1 MKTTTFQTA
10 LTTFTSTFTSL
21 VEEHKICF
29 LTELRKNKN
38 LYDSY
43 FTAAYNLSRAL
54 VYSPVNYNKA
64 AIAAKSS
71 LLEHPDFVSI
81 VALRFVSK
89 YDTIV
94 HAYTQKFP
102 QQSLPVQLQLERY
115 IKSFAPNCI
124 INTLSK
130 PNIATASID
139 TLLTSEGNKTLLD
152 TISDTAPSAHQ
163 KIESAENILR
173 YMRTLT
179 APKQLFSFVVIYGM
193 ENTVSQTADRIY
205 TSGASFVFYTGLAD
219 FAQVAELNS
228 KELAPFMSFTDA
240 SFNFSKD
247 VITIREQLSHSNN
260 KMKNKLAKIC
270 NN

>member
-1 MKTTTFQTA
+1 MKSTTFQT
-10 LTTFTSTFTSL
+10 TITNFISIFTSL
-21 VEEHKICF
+21 VEEHHMYS
-29 LTELRKNKN
+29 LTELRKNKE

-43 FTAAYNLSRAL
+43 FTATYNLSRVL

-64 AIAAKSS
+64 AIAAKST

-115 IKSFAPNCI
+115 IKTFAPNCI
-124 INTLSK
+124 IKTLSK
-130 PNIATASID
+130 PNIATASLD
-139 TLLTSEGNKTLLD
+139 ALLTFEGNNTLAD
-152 TISDTAPSAHQ
+152 TIPNTAPSAHQ
-163 KIESAENILR
+163 RLESTEHILR
-173 YMRTLT
+173 YMHTLT

-205 TSGASFVFYTGLAD
+205 TSGASFVFYTDLAD

>member
-163 KIESAENILR
+163 KIESAEKHSSV
-173 YMRTLT
+173 Y
-179 APKQLFSFVVIYGM
+179 AH
-193 ENTVSQTADRIY
+193 
-205 TSGASFVFYTGLAD
+205 
-219 FAQVAELNS
+219 LNS
-228 KELAPFMSFTDA
+228 
-240 SFNFSKD
+240 SKTIIFFCCD
-247 VITIREQLSHSNN
+247 IWHGEYRITNCGQNLYIRSILCLLHRLGRFRSSSRTKFKRTCSVYEFHRRFL
-260 KMKNKLAKIC
+260 
-270 NN
+270 

>member
-1 MKTTTFQTA
+1 MKTTAFQTA
-10 LTTFTSTFTSL
+10 ITTFTSIFTAL
-21 VEEHKICF
+21 VEEHH
-29 LTELRKNKN
+29 LYSLAELRKNKN

-43 FTAAYNLSRAL
+43 FTAAYDLSKAL
-54 VYSPVNYNKA
+54 IYSPVNYHNA
-64 AIAAKSS
+64 AMSKKST

-81 VALRFVSK
+81 VSLRLVSQ
-89 YDTIV
+89 YNTIV
-94 HAYTQKFP
+94 HAYTLKFP
-102 QQSLPVQLQLERY
+102 QQPLPVQLQLDRY

-124 INTLSK
+124 SKTLSK
-130 PNIATASID
+130 PTITTTSLDA
-139 TLLTSEGNKTLLD
+139 LLSTESNNTLLD
-152 TISDTAPSAHQ
+152 TIPDTVPSAHR
-163 KIESAENILR
+163 KLESVENILR

-205 TSGASFVFYTGLAD
+205 TSGASFVFYTDLAD

>member
-21 VEEHKICF
+21 VEEHKICS

-64 AIAAKSS
+64 TIAAKSS

-130 PNIATASID
+130 PNIATTSLDA
-139 TLLTSEGNKTLLD
+139 LLTSEGNKTMLD
-152 TISDTAPSAHQ
+152 ILPDTAPSAHRRL
-163 KIESAENILR
+163 ESTEHILR
-173 YMRTLT
+173 YMHTLT
-179 APKQLFSFVVIYGM
+179 APRQLFSFIVVYGM
-193 ENTVSQTADRIY
+193 ENTVSQAANRIHAA
-205 TSGASFVFYTGLAD
+205 GASSVFYTDLTD
-219 FAQVAELNS
+219 FAHVAKLQS

-260 KMKNKLAKIC
+260 KMKNKLANIC

>member
-10 LTTFTSTFTSL
+10 LITFTSTFTSL
-21 VEEHKICF
+21 VEEHKICS

-124 INTLSK
+124 INTLNK
-130 PNIATASID
+130 PNIATSID
-139 TLLTSEGNKTLLD
+139 ALLTSEDNKALLD
-152 TISDTAPSAHQ
+152 TISDTAPSAQQ

-205 TSGASFVFYTGLAD
+205 TSGASFVFYTDLAD